1 MWGCQEGHFP
11 FCRLEVRVT
20 YSLTCRSLGIFLR
33 ANGSH
38 LLRTPSSG
46 KWHIVLYVPF
56 SKIADSHLPNQRPWG
71 NSEETLVGQRYS
83 MLSLAYEEPY
93 AQRGRSGDSFSS
105 IFCYLPKEAP
115 PAKSNDGGI
124 SRHAHGY
131 HNMGS
136 NFSNAFPGQSVDRVI
151 PKKHR
156 MYLYLT
162 SKFQRSNPEDS
173 NLTSYH
179 QHRPDGLF
187 MYSVFFSGNQGL
199 SENSA

>member
-1 MWGCQEGHFP
+1 MIHYFSRTGRRGPGTIWRVHYFLDLIDMWGCQEGHFP

-115 PAKSNDGGI
+115 PAKSNDGVLVGMP
-124 SRHAHGY
+124 
-131 HNMGS
+131 MGTIIWGRIFQTHFQDNRLIGS
-136 NFSNAFPGQSVDRVI
+136 FQKNIGCTFTSPQNFRGQIQRI
-151 PKKHR
+151 P
-156 MYLYLT
+156 T
-162 SKFQRSNPEDS
+162 
-173 NLTSYH
+173 
-179 QHRPDGLF
+179 
-187 MYSVFFSGNQGL
+187 
-199 SENSA
+199 